1 MNRNASR
8 MIITVMIVT
17 RVMAVVMEL
26 LITMTM
32 ATMTVIE
39 LPTIMT
45 VMKLL
50 MELLTT
56 KTMNDSE
63 GR

>member
-1 MNRNASR
+1 MNRNARR

-17 RVMAVVMEL
+17 RVKAVVMEL

>member
-1 MNRNASR
+1 MNRNARR